1 MTVHNWHSRKTWLKA
16 FQYFWYYCQGDFWPQ
31 ARPHWRSKILHQS
44 NMPQKQGLADFTAQ
58 IKDEIRTFFYLTI
71 VELEVMQHF
80 QSCFFNTCQLIINYM
95 RLFLNN
101 IFMMIWYCLHL
112 TVQFRL
118 IVLTNFKSLTKHGAF
133 DFFLHP
139 SFDDNLLLKGS
150 IIDLHLIVIEYST
163 SMELV
168 PYE

>member
-1 MTVHNWHSRKTWLKA
+1 M
-16 FQYFWYYCQGDFWPQ
+16 
-31 ARPHWRSKILHQS
+31 ILLPRRFLTAGS
-44 NMPQKQGLADFTAQ
+44 ATLAVKDFTSIEYATKAR
-58 IKDEIRTFFYLTI
+58 ISRLYCADKRWNKNVLLTI